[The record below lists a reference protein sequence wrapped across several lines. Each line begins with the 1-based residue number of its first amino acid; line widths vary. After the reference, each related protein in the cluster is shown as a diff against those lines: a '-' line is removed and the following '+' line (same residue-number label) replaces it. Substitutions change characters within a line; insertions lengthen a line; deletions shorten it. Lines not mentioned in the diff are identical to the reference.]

1 MNERTRMIAIL
12 SGLTIVFFFSLI
24 NFYDNVIKYERP
36 IVKAKGGANVK
47 TETVSDKGFTGG
59 WDDVIV
65 EKNLFSPE
73 RGIRIEPPEEDVK
86 EAIPEKEPPEL
97 KLKGIIQGPE
107 GEYIALIQTQEG
119 KTLKLRSGEEREGLT
134 IETIDPVS
142 VTLRWE
148 ESTIELTLKRVKTL
162 EKR

>member
-1 MNERTRMIAIL
+1 MNERIRMTVIL
-12 SGLTIVFFFSLI
+12 TGLTVVLLFSLI
-24 NFYDNVIKYERP
+24 NFYENVIKYEKP
-36 IVKAKGGANVK
+36 LVKAK
-47 TETVSDKGFTGG
+47 TVSEVKNQTAEGKMVGGG

-73 RGIRIEPPEEDVK
+73 RGVRIEPLEENVQETVPEEK
-86 EAIPEKEPPEL
+86 PPEL
-97 KLKGIIQGPE
+97 KLKGIIQGPD

-119 KTLKLRSGEEREGLT
+119 KTLKLRRGEEREGLT
-134 IETIDPVS
+134 IEMIDPVS